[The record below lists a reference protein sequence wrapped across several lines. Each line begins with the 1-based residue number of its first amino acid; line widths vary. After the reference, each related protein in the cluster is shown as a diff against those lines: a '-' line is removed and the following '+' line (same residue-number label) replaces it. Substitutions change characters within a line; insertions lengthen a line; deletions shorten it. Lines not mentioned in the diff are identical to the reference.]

1 MDRDLDAPNRG
12 GDTFQPPG
20 VVFAAGF
27 AIAFMVAVLFVS
39 GASYFV
45 VLFFGAIGLLS
56 LTIIFLCVDVY
67 RAHDGEDVEAPR
79 AIASNGT
86 GTRRSQRRDC
96 IQLPAIAIAQL
107 RESNKDAETGGADDG
122 AGGGSDADDECVVC
136 LGKVGSDGL
145 ATRKL
150 AACRHVFHKHCIE
163 QWLRAH
169 PTCPVCR
176 GNARQESLEIISR
189 LYT

>member
-1 MDRDLDAPNRG
+1 MDRDRDPPNRG
-12 GDTFQPPG
+12 VDIFQPG
-20 VVFAAGF
+20 VVFAAGIT
-27 AIAFMVAVLFVS
+27 IAFMVAVLFVS
-39 GASYFV
+39 GASYFI
-45 VLFFGAIGLLS
+45 VLLFGAIGFLS
-56 LTIIFLCVDVY
+56 FTVIFHCVDVY
-67 RAHDGEDVEAPR
+67 RAHNNGEDVEAPR
-79 AIASNGT
+79 AIASHGT
-86 GTRRSQRRDC
+86 GTRRNQRRD
-96 IQLPAIAIAQL
+96 PAIAIAQL
-107 RESNKDAETGGADDG
+107 RELNKAAEAGGDDG

-136 LGKVGSDGL
+136 LGKVGGDGL

-176 GNARQESLEIISR
+176 GNARQESLEVISR